1 MIVVGVIAG
10 IAWYLHARH
19 YESTD
24 DAFIDGRP
32 VLVSPQ
38 VTGNIISVNVT
49 DNQIV
54 KKGDLLATI
63 DARNYKAAVDQAD
76 AQIRQ
81 NEATV
86 KNFEAQIAAQKAQVD
101 QATQQVTEARR
112 RSNSR
117 RTKTPATRTLFR
129 REPGPYSARNR
140 PHPTSMASRPPL
152 TQPNAAKVSAERQIE
167 VLNAQRIGA
176 AAQLDQARAQK
187 DRADADLQRTELRAT
202 VDGRVTKLTAAVG
215 ALAAPGQAI
224 MVIVPLEVWVT
235 ANFKESQLA
244 DMRVGQPVDIRIDA
258 FGGRIFPGQVDSV
271 QAGSGTAFSLLPAE
285 NATGNYVKVVQR
297 VPVKI
302 TFNQRP
308 RSNWDRACRSF
319 PPSPSVPERIVAC
332 LDAAKGEYGD
342 ANPWIIAVLVAIA
355 TFMEVLDTTIANVA
369 LRYISG
375 GLAVSSDEA
384 SWVITTYLVANSIV
398 LCASGWIAEMFGRK
412 SFFLVC
418 IALFTASSLLCG
430 FAWNCRLAGLPR
442 PPGAGGR
449 RHDAGGAINSG
460 RSFPARE
467 AQPGVRALR
476 HRGRRRA
483 GGRADT
489 WRVVERQSVLAL
501 VLSHQR
507 AGRTDLART
516 DLHDI
521 PSSPEKKKER
531 ERLWAKGLNFD
542 LVGFLL
548 IATFLGG
555 LEVVL
560 DRGQIDDWF
569 GSSFIVTF
577 AAISA
582 TALLL
587 FIPWELNRPQPLI
600 DIKML
605 TGRQFG
611 TCFVI
616 MLVTGALLIATTQ
629 ILPQLLQEEFGY
641 TATLAGLAIS
651 PGGAVTMVM
660 MVVVGRL
667 GFVQPR
673 YLIAVGAA
681 IACYAMVDLLRINPD
696 SDYWYF
702 AWSRIYLGI
711 GLPLIFIP
719 ITTASYDGIPPDKTD
734 QASALINL
742 ARNFGGSMGVALS
755 QTVLA
760 RREQFHQSRLVEH
773 LGSWNP
779 FYNDTLNRIQEYLNG
794 RAATGSSSGTS
805 TAIIN
810 QIVQSQAAI
819 LAYIDV
825 FVALAVIAMLMVPLA
840 LTLRTVN
847 RSAGAKSAH

>member
-1 MIVVGVIAG
+1 MP
-10 IAWYLHARH
+10 
-19 YESTD
+19 
-24 DAFIDGRP
+24 DA
-32 VLVSPQ
+32 
-38 VTGNIISVNVT
+38 
-49 DNQIV
+49 
-54 KKGDLLATI
+54 
-63 DARNYKAAVDQAD
+63 
-76 AQIRQ
+76 
-81 NEATV
+81 
-86 KNFEAQIAAQKAQVD
+86 
-101 QATQQVTEARR
+101 
-112 RSNSR
+112 
-117 RTKTPATRTLFR
+117 
-129 REPGPYSARNR
+129 
-140 PHPTSMASRPPL
+140 
-152 TQPNAAKVSAERQIE
+152 
-167 VLNAQRIGA
+167 
-176 AAQLDQARAQK
+176 
-187 DRADADLQRTELRAT
+187 
-202 VDGRVTKLTAAVG
+202 
-215 ALAAPGQAI
+215 
-224 MVIVPLEVWVT
+224 
-235 ANFKESQLA
+235 
-244 DMRVGQPVDIRIDA
+244 
-258 FGGRIFPGQVDSV
+258 
-271 QAGSGTAFSLLPAE
+271 
-285 NATGNYVKVVQR
+285 
-297 VPVKI
+297 
-302 TFNQRP
+302 
-308 RSNWDRACRSF
+308 
-319 PPSPSVPERIVAC
+319 
-332 LDAAKGEYGD
+332 AAKGEYGD

-375 GLAVSSDEA
+375 GLAVSADEA

-430 FAWNCRLAGLPR
+430 FAWNLQSLLVFRVIQGLAGGGMTPVAQSILAAAF
-442 PPGAGGR
+442 PPAKRSQGFALYGIAVVVAPAVGPTLGGWLSDNLSW
-449 RHDAGGAINSG
+449 HWCFLINVPVGLMS
-460 RSFPARE
+460 
-467 AQPGVRALR
+467 
-476 HRGRRRA
+476 
-483 GGRADT
+483 
-489 WRVVERQSVLAL
+489 L
-501 VLSHQR
+501 VLIYM
-507 AGRTDLART
+507 L
-516 DLHDI
+516 I

-542 LVGFLL
+542 VVGFLL

-569 GSSFIVTF
+569 SSSFIVTF

-611 TCFVI
+611 TCFLI

-629 ILPQLLQEEFGY
+629 IMPQLLQEQFGY

-651 PGGAVTMVM
+651 PGGAVTMLM

-673 YLIAVGAA
+673 YLIAAGAA
-681 IACYAMVDLLRINPD
+681 IACYAMVDLLRITPD
-696 SDYWYF
+696 ADYWYF

-719 ITTASYDGIPPDKTD
+719 ITTASYDGISPSKTD

-779 FYNDTLNRIQEYLNG
+779 FYNDTLNRIQAYLNG
-794 RAATGSSSGTS
+794 RSATGSSSGTS
-805 TAIIN
+805 MAIVN
-810 QIVQSQAAI
+810 HMVQSQAAI
-819 LAYIDV
+819 LAYVDV
-825 FVALAVIAMLMVPLA
+825 FVALGVIAMVMVPLA

-847 RSAGAKSAH
+847 RSAGSKSAH